1 MVIDSMFSGALAGL
15 LTVLVS
21 EWLMLRGKTTSV
33 KDCWKLSLASSVL
46 RAVCVVAMLVFTL
59 KIGRADP
66 IPFTLS
72 LVTVYLG
79 GLLFEARR
87 YRHWIETK

>member
-1 MVIDSMFSGALAGL
+1 MVISSMFSGALAGL

-21 EWLMLRGKTTSV
+21 EWLMLLGKATPV
-33 KDCWKLSLASSVL
+33 KDFWKLSIASSVL
-46 RAVCVVAMLVFTL
+46 RSVCVVAVLVFAL
-59 KIGRADP
+59 KIGRSEP
-66 IPFTLS
+66 VSFTLS
-72 LVTVYLG
+72 LVTVYLC